1 MSNETVV
8 PAEGPPAAPGAAP
21 ALTASVL
28 AAEAERRAAPQA
40 SAGQVLMPDDL
51 LPGVGGS
58 TLGLR
63 ATLRRGGWATIV
75 LAVLLVVVEQLSR
88 EATNVNGPDLQRWFG
103 ISDTKLV
110 GIASLGGVALVMGA
124 IPIAALAD
132 RMPRNRIVAVSG
144 TFGALALVGAGL
156 AQNTFQLFLAFSLLG
171 FATAYSNP
179 VFGSLIADAYP
190 IEGRGRMFSIHATAT
205 PLGLALGPFVAGTI
219 ANLAGGPE
227 GWRWAY
233 LALAVPVGLLA
244 LGAFFLLPEPP
255 RGQFEQTAVLGGVM
269 EEKVRPEL
277 PVTISIAYA
286 RLRKV
291 KTFYF
296 MCMGIGALGLA
307 LITVPIQLS
316 LLLEDE
322 YGYGPFTRGVILSLA
337 QIPTILT
344 MWFAGSAFDRIYR
357 VAPER
362 TVRLAGSLIVL
373 FGLILVVGL
382 QLHPIVLMIGFY
394 ALACACTGGALVVVN
409 PLVASVAPY
418 RLRGQAFAI
427 VPVFTFLMGGFFGA
441 LGAGALSDAWGE
453 RAALSIIVP
462 ISAVAGGLLF
472 AYGARFLKLDIS
484 HAVEEMLEEQAETER
499 MRANPDD
506 IPALQ
511 VRNLDFSYGPVQILF
526 DVDLDVRRG
535 EVLALLGTNGAG
547 KSTLLRVISG
557 LGIPD
562 RGVVRL
568 HGQPLTYAEA
578 ELRFKAGVV
587 QLRGGAG
594 CFQQLTVAENLRAAM
609 LSAKLPAA
617 EREQRM
623 SAAYRRFPALREAER
638 TLAGDLSGGQ
648 QQMLALA
655 MTLMHDPE
663 LLIIDE
669 LSLGLA
675 PVVVQ
680 ELLGVLHEL
689 RAEGMTMVIVE
700 QSLNLAL
707 AFADRAVFM
716 EKGRIMF
723 EGPCA
728 ELAERDDLVRAVFL
742 GNDRS

>member
-1 MSNETVV
+1 MDNETL
-8 PAEGPPAAPGAAP
+8 APPEPPSAASS
-21 ALTASVL
+21 LTATVL
-28 AAEAERRAAPQA
+28 AEEADRKAAA
-40 SAGQVLMPDDL
+40 ADRSAPVLMPDDL
-51 LPGVGGS
+51 LPGVGAS
-58 TLGLR
+58 SLGLR
-63 ATLRRGGWATIV
+63 ATLRRGGWVTIT

-88 EATNVNGPDLQRWFG
+88 EATNVLGPDIQSWFG
-103 ISDTKLV
+103 ISDTKLI
-110 GIASLGGVALVMGA
+110 GLASFGGLALIMGA

-132 RMPRNRIVAVSG
+132 RLPRNRIVAVSG
-144 TFGALALVGAGL
+144 IFGALSLIGAGL
-156 AQNTFQLFLAFSLLG
+156 AQNTFHLFLAFTLLG
-171 FATAYSNP
+171 AATAYSNP

-190 IEGRGRMFSIHATAT
+190 IEGRGRMFSLHATAT

-227 GWRWAY
+227 GWRWGY
-233 LALAVPVGLLA
+233 LALAAPLAVLA
-244 LGAFFLLPEPP
+244 LAAAFFLPEPP

-269 EEKVRPEL
+269 EQKVRPEL
-277 PVTISIAYA
+277 PVTISIAYQ

-307 LITVPIQLS
+307 LITVPLQLS

-322 YGYGPFTRGVILSLA
+322 YGYGPFTRGWILSLA
-337 QIPTILT
+337 QIPTIVA
-344 MWFAGSAFDRIYR
+344 MFVAGAAFDRIYR
-357 VAPER
+357 VTPER
-362 TVRLAGSLIVL
+362 TVRLAGSMIIA
-373 FGLILVVGL
+373 FGVILVIGL
-382 QLHPIVLMIGFY
+382 QFHPIVLLIGFY
-394 ALACACTGGALVVVN
+394 GLACACTGGALVVIN

-427 VPVFTFLMGGFFGA
+427 VPVFTFLMGGFIGA
-441 LGAGALSDAWGE
+441 LGAGAVSDAYGE
-453 RAALSIIVP
+453 RVALTVIVP
-462 ISAVAGGLLF
+462 ISAIAGGLLF
-472 AYGARFLKLDIS
+472 RYGARFLKADIS
-484 HAVEEMLEEQAETER
+484 RAVEEMLEERAETER

-526 DVDLDVRRG
+526 DVNLDVRRG

-568 HGQPLTYAEA
+568 HGQSLTYSEA
-578 ELRFKAGVV
+578 EVRFKAGVV

-594 CFQQLTVAENLRAAM
+594 CFGQLTVAENLRAAM
-609 LSAKLPAA
+609 LSAGLTPA
-617 EREQRM
+617 ERERRTER
-623 SAAYRRFPALREAER
+623 AYERFPALREAER

-655 MTLMHDPE
+655 MTLLHDPE

-680 ELLGVLHEL
+680 ELLEVLNGL
-689 RAEGMTMVIVE
+689 RAEGMTMIIVE

-723 EGPCA
+723 EGPA
-728 ELAERDDLVRAVFL
+728 DELAERDDLVRAVFL